1 MWRCNIFLWALLF
14 LPAEFTRVC
23 VCVFVFCSS
32 CKKKYLDI
40 YILYIVVDSGF
51 DVEPV
56 ELVE

>member
-1 MWRCNIFLWALLF
+1 M
-14 LPAEFTRVC
+14 C
-23 VCVFVFCSS
+23 VCVFVFSSS